1 MSKRKQFM
9 QTKPLAFIIE
19 DNEDQNLV
27 FTTALQQAGF
37 ATESILDGQVA
48 QTRLSEV
55 VPDLIVLDLHMPNV
69 HGEMLLRQIRNDA
82 RLKDVRVLLATADS
96 ALANDLQPMADMV
109 LLKPI
114 SFAQLNLLAKRFR
127 ERLEN

>member
-1 MSKRKQFM
+1 M